1 MDRSNFILS
10 RTEFMSTEDFRYF
23 ETCKE
28 EKLYTERFPKPFI
41 NFIRGNSC
49 LSLDSLINHNEVI
62 QLISYIWNCLIKDL
76 YEKVI
81 RQMDTAR
88 NEYLHNYTIIDTG
101 MMRNS
106 VELVLK
112 TLRRKVNIVAS
123 KLGIFYFFNG

>member
-1 MDRSNFILS
+1 M
-10 RTEFMSTEDFRYF
+10 
-23 ETCKE
+23 
-28 EKLYTERFPKPFI
+28 
-41 NFIRGNSC
+41 
-49 LSLDSLINHNEVI
+49 SLDSLINHNEVI

-88 NEYLHNYTIIDTG
+88 NEYLHNYTTIDTV

-112 TLRRKVNIVAS
+112 TLRRKVNIVAN
-123 KLGIFYFFNG
+123 KLGKKFFGLIAKIREQN

>member
-1 MDRSNFILS
+1 
-10 RTEFMSTEDFRYF
+10 
-23 ETCKE
+23 
-28 EKLYTERFPKPFI
+28 
-41 NFIRGNSC
+41 

-88 NEYLHNYTIIDTG
+88 NEYLHNYTTIDTV

-112 TLRRKVNIVAS
+112 TLRRKVNIVAN
-123 KLGIFYFFNG
+123 KLGKKFFGLIAKIREQN